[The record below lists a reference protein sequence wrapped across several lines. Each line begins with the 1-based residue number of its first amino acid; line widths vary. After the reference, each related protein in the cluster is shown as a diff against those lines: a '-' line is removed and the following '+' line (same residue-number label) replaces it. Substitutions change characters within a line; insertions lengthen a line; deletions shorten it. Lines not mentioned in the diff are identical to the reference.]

1 MKQHESQGTSSN
13 HTPEIIG
20 EFPCTQTQLRCWVL
34 DQFRPGNPALNVAV
48 RWEIRGSFKASTIEA
63 AFKKIIQ
70 RHEILRTRFVE
81 RGGNPYQQVV
91 EAIDFKLSV
100 IDVRSMPAEQRD
112 KRILSIGEETASAPF
127 DLARAGLFRVTL
139 LMVENN
145 RAFLLITAHQTC
157 FDGSSIRVL
166 GRELGE
172 IVSAIEMGRTPILP
186 ELALQYG
193 DFALWQHE
201 YLASYGFEAERNFW
215 KQTLAGAPYFE
226 IPSDH
231 PRPAIKTTS
240 CDILAAVKPVDFGER
255 IEAAARE
262 QKVSLFAYGVA
273 IISHV
278 LHDVTGA
285 EDIVLG
291 TQIAGREQSDLE
303 PMIGVFINNLVLRLP
318 VRPDMRFNDHLRSAT
333 QAVSAAVN
341 HQRMPFNK
349 LVEFINPVRDA
360 SRNPLIS
367 VNFNLSKAFLED
379 RRYGDF
385 ELLSAASQSPG
396 LIHDISF
403 AMVGLPSGWRMSIE
417 YNTDL
422 FDRSTI
428 ERILQLWQDVYERA
442 LKSPAET
449 LSTKRL
455 GQQSPV
461 HASGTTVASASAQA
475 PAADS
480 HSPVLDIA
488 PAGPENVTGLSATE
502 RIRLLGEIWARV
514 LDVDKVRPEG
524 DFFALGGHSLL
535 ALRMLSAVKDRF
547 GTKPELTLLFKQPTL
562 GGFADA
568 VFGPT
573 ESAPTV
579 PLVARA
585 PAWERNDYKQGT
597 GACAVYTINH
607 PFLYYQLANRLSDAV
622 SVYNVNMFAASE
634 AELLSDA
641 KLEDIA
647 ASAIRAMDIP
657 RGAGPVG
664 IVGLCVNGILAIEV
678 ARQLRQSDVN
688 VAFTAAIDAWA
699 PGYVHSQPW
708 LTQRVWNAEQRL
720 KRTVYFIRK
729 LLTGR
734 IKPSNFLREFR
745 VTKWMLGVFSLGRV
759 GTSDEETANFLVT
772 NYLVRTARN
781 FKAEPIGELLLV
793 RSEASPARAR
803 KLLFGWNETVA
814 GKASVIDLEGWHEDS
829 LKLDGMRRV
838 ASAMEERLVGGNH

>member
-1 MKQHESQGTSSN
+1 MNQHESQATTSPVE
-13 HTPEIIG
+13 PEIIG

-34 DQFRPGNPALNVAV
+34 DQLQPGNPALNVAV

-81 RGGNPYQQVV
+81 RKGNPYQQVLDAV
-91 EAIDFKLSV
+91 DFKLSV
-100 IDVRSMPAEQRD
+100 IDLRNMPVEQREQ
-112 KRILSIGEETASAPF
+112 RILSIGEETASAPF
-127 DLARAGLFRVTL
+127 DLSRGGLFRVTL

-157 FDGSSIRVL
+157 FDGWSIRVL

-172 IVSAIEMGRTPILP
+172 IASAMEAGRAPVLP
-186 ELALQYG
+186 DLPLQYG
-193 DFALWQHE
+193 DFALWQQE
-201 YLASYGFEAERNFW
+201 YLSSYGFEAERSFW
-215 KQTLAGAPYFE
+215 KETLAGAPYFE
-226 IPSDH
+226 VPSDH

-240 CDILAAVKPVDFGER
+240 GDIMSAVKPVEFGER

-262 QKVSLFAYGVA
+262 HKVSLFAYGVA
-273 IISHV
+273 IVSAV
-278 LHDVTGA
+278 LHRVTGA
-285 EDIVLG
+285 EDILFG

-303 PMIGVFINNLVLRLP
+303 PMIGVFINNMVLRLP
-318 VRPDMRFNDHLRSAT
+318 VRPAMSFDDHLQSAT
-333 QAVSAAVN
+333 QTVSAAVN

-349 LVEFINPVRDA
+349 LVEFINPVRDP

-367 VNFNLSKAFLED
+367 VNFNLSKAFMED

-396 LIHDISF
+396 VVYDISF
-403 AMVGLPSGWRMSIE
+403 GMVGRPSGWRMSIE

-428 ERILQLWQDVYERA
+428 EHILQVWQDVYEQALSAPSAPLSPNRVGHHSTISAPPTMAASSAASVSGNRA
-442 LKSPAET
+442 AATGEPS
-449 LSTKRL
+449 
-455 GQQSPV
+455 
-461 HASGTTVASASAQA
+461 ASGPEDVAA
-475 PAADS
+475 
-480 HSPVLDIA
+480 
-488 PAGPENVTGLSATE
+488 LSAAE
-502 RIRLLGEIWARV
+502 RIRLLGEIWAKV
-514 LDVDKVRPEG
+514 LDVDKVGPDG

-535 ALRMLSAVKDRF
+535 ALRMLSAVKERF
-547 GTKPELTLLFKQPTL
+547 GIKPELTLLFKQPTL
-562 GGFADA
+562 RGFAEA
-568 VFGPT
+568 VFGPAVA
-573 ESAPTV
+573 AP
-579 PLVARA
+579 PAPVAASA

-607 PFLYYQLANRLSDAV
+607 PFLYYQLANRLSDAI
-622 SVYNVNMFAASE
+622 SVYNVNMFGASE
-634 AELLSDA
+634 AELSADA
-641 KLEDIA
+641 KLEDVA

-664 IVGLCVNGILAIEV
+664 IVGLCVNGILALEV
-678 ARQLRQSDVN
+678 ARQLRQSGVD

-699 PGYVHSQPW
+699 PGYFRSQPW
-708 LTQRVWNAEQRL
+708 LRQRLWNTERRL
-720 KRTVYFIRK
+720 KRTTYFIRK

-734 IKPSNFLREFR
+734 MKPGVFLKEFR
-745 VTKWMLGVFSLGRV
+745 MTKWLLGALGPGQTRA
-759 GTSDEETANFLVT
+759 SAEETANVRVT
-772 NYLVRTARN
+772 DYLMRTART
-781 FKAEPIGELLLV
+781 FKAEPVGELMLF

-829 LKLDGMRRV
+829 LTVDGMRRL
-838 ASAMEERLVGGNH
+838 ASAMDERLVGGNG